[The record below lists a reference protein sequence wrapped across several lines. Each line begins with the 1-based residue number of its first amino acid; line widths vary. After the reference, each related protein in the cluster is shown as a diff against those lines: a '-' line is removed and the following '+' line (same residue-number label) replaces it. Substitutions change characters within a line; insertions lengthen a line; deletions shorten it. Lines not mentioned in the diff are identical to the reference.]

1 MSEYVWIISIA
12 HAAGSASRAPR
23 GPPEDATASAAA
35 SVSTG
40 RSRLPPA
47 NTL

>member
-1 MSEYVWIISIA
+1 MA
-12 HAAGSASRAPR
+12 HAAGSASVDSRATGAAAESAR
-23 GPPEDATASAAA
+23 ATASAAA
-35 SVSTG
+35 SVSIG